1 MNSYLFLFLMCFI
14 PLATHRYARTQPHTT
29 PIFSSLFRAPEP
41 PPPPPASILS
51 LLYRLYSSMKRPSPS
66 YSYSS
71 YSYPEPPHPPP
82 SSEYI
87 YFASP
92 PVVKRPH
99 RPAPRSWLSSSTS
112 KRERRPPPQM
122 PKQTYYRR
130 APLSSYAA
138 ARNAQGVI
146 TLTAFLGTEGSNVDV
161 DMVVLMAHLQAA
173 CKHIAAVLSS
183 PKEMQYSSSDYES
196 SSLGGRERHDP
207 RSLRILSVGAFHSPL
222 LLVLVSQLHLLSEF
236 VCTIF
241 WSLVTGFIIPHI
253 KYIQSLK

>member
-1 MNSYLFLFLMCFI
+1 LTKTPPMNSYLFLFLMCFI
-14 PLATHRYARTQPHTT
+14 PLATHRYARTKPHTT

-51 LLYRLYSSMKRPSPS
+51 LLYRLYSYLKRPSP
-66 YSYSS
+66 S

-82 SSEYI
+82 TSEYI

-207 RSLRILSVGAFHSPL
+207 RSLRILSVGAFPL
-222 LLVLVSQLHLLSEF
+222 KFLLVLVSQLHLLSEF
-236 VCTIF
+236 VCNLLF
-241 WSLVTGFIIPHI
+241 FGA
-253 KYIQSLK
+253 